1 MRMNLEILSPGVKYG
16 EEADIGPQVFGI
28 GCDRLQS
35 FGGGLEE
42 NTVDDFLILISDRGD
57 LFRYGEDHMIV
68 GDLQKLGLPVL
79 DPLRA
84 GQTLAFGAV
93 SIATAIERRCVHGR
107 TDHNVPDDHQEWQC
121 GTPRWRS

>member
-1 MRMNLEILSPGVKYG
+1 LGSAAI
-16 EEADIGPQVFGI
+16 VF
-28 GCDRLQS
+28 RVS
-35 FGGGLEE
+35 AVLEE

-93 SIATAIERRCVHGR
+93 SIATAIEGVAFMAALITTFQMTTKNGSAAHLDGGHGAPLS
-107 TDHNVPDDHQEWQC
+107 H
-121 GTPRWRS
+121 